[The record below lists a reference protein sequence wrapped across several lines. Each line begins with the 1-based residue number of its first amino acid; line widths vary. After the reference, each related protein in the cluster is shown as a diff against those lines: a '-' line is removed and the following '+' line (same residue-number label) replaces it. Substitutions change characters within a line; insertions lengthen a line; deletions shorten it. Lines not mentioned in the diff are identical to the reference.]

1 MVPAKPSNLFRPQ
14 ALEHSASPEQLDQ
27 LVQVVSPKR
36 WLALTALG
44 LLVSAG
50 TAWSLFGQIPL
61 TVTGKGVLIYPS
73 DVVTVQSPGAGPLKS
88 IEVKPGQWV
97 KAGDTL
103 AVLDQTELETQLRLA
118 QEKLIQ
124 LRLQDQTA
132 QRLKSERSGLEQ
144 GVIAQQRRALD
155 QDLRSQQSLTPTLQ
169 ARAEASLRQE
179 RQALQ
184 QRLETLQTRLPIYQ
198 TRWQN
203 WQRVAEQGALSKEEV
218 LRVQLE
224 YQEIQNE
231 INQVETQ
238 LETLD
243 LRDTEAQRDYLAT
256 LSRITDLQAQLQDLD
271 ARTAAQAE
279 QDSITSAQRQK
290 EIKDTEATIAR
301 LTEQLSRSQRITSD
315 HDGQVIEVLAQPGQ
329 RLETGMPLVMMAAQD
344 SNTPLTSV
352 AFLPVSEGK
361 KIRAGMAI
369 QATPTTVKRE
379 EYGGILGTVAEVSS
393 FPITQA
399 GAARLVGHPD
409 ILPGIMGQGPHIAV
423 FAALEPDH
431 SANNPS
437 QLRWSASPQGPNQPM
452 TPGMTTTV
460 RITVDQRRPISYVLP
475 ILKQW
480 AGFGDEAMPGTDR

>member
-103 AVLDQTELETQLRLA
+103 ALLDQTELETQLRLA

-155 QDLRSQQSLTPTLQ
+155 QDLRSQQSLTPPLQ

-184 QRLETLQTRLPIYQ
+184 QRLETLKTRLPIYQ
-198 TRWQN
+198 TRWEN

>member
-103 AVLDQTELETQLRLA
+103 ALLDQTELETQLRLA

-184 QRLETLQTRLPIYQ
+184 QRLETLKTRLPIYQ
-198 TRWQN
+198 TRWEN

-352 AFLPVSEGK
+352 AFLLVSEGK

>member
-1 MVPAKPSNLFRPQ
+1 MVLAKPSKLFRPQ

-61 TVTGKGVLIYPS
+61 TATGKGVLIYPS
-73 DVVTVQSPGAGPLKS
+73 DVVTVQSPGAGPLRS
-88 IEVKPGQWV
+88 IEVKSGQWV

-103 AVLDQTELETQLRLA
+103 ALLDQTELETQRRLA

-144 GVIAQQRRALD
+144 GVIAQQRGALE

-198 TRWQN
+198 TRWEN

-243 LRDTEAQRDYLAT
+243 LRDTQAERDYLAT

-271 ARTAAQAE
+271 ARAAAQAE

-301 LTEQLSRSQRITSD
+301 LTEQLSRNQRITSD

-361 KIRAGMAI
+361 KISVGMAI

-379 EYGGILGTVAEVSS
+379 EYGGILGTVTEVSS
-393 FPITQA
+393 FPVTQA

-423 FAALEPDH
+423 FAALEPDP

-452 TPGMTTTV
+452 TSGMTTTV

-480 AGFGDEAMPGTDR
+480 AGFGDEAAPRADR

>member
-73 DVVTVQSPGAGPLKS
+73 DVVTVQSPGAGPLRS

-103 AVLDQTELETQLRLA
+103 ALLDQTELETQLRLA

-184 QRLETLQTRLPIYQ
+184 QRLETLKTRLPIYQ
-198 TRWQN
+198 TRWEN

>member
-50 TAWSLFGQIPL
+50 TAWSLFGQSPL

-73 DVVTVQSPGAGPLKS
+73 DVVTVQSPGAGPLRS

-103 AVLDQTELETQLRLA
+103 ALLDQTELETQLRLA

-155 QDLRSQQSLTPTLQ
+155 QDLRSQQSLTPPLQ

-184 QRLETLQTRLPIYQ
+184 QRLETLKTRLPIYQ
-198 TRWQN
+198 TRWEN

>member
-103 AVLDQTELETQLRLA
+103 ALLDQTELETQLRLA

-184 QRLETLQTRLPIYQ
+184 QRLETLKTRLPIYQ
-198 TRWQN
+198 TRWEN